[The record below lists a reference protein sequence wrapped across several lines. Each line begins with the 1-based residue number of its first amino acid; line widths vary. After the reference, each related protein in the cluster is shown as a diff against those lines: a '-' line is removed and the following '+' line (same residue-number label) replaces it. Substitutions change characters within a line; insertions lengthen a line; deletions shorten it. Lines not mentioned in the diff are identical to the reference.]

1 MPQLADII
9 AEIDRDVEQ
18 YGVSRLN
25 TPGKKKAAI
34 GEALMLAVDPAVP
47 SWVQDVTPLGLLAVT
62 LWVVLNRQAAA
73 IERLS
78 ESNIKMAETLAR
90 LEVRIKE

>member
-1 MPQLADII
+1 MKILPLMAFW
-9 AEIDRDVEQ
+9 
-18 YGVSRLN
+18 
-25 TPGKKKAAI
+25 PP
-34 GEALMLAVDPAVP
+34 ALMLSVDPAVP